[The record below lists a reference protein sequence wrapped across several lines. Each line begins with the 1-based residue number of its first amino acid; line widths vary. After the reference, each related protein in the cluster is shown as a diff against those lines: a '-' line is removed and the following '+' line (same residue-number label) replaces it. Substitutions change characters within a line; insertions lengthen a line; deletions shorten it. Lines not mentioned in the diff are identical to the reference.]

1 VSIRKIPEPTYDK
14 DSKKIIKMYDKARQA
29 IILELL
35 KLVET
40 GSDNKV
46 KINQQASML
55 RQVDFILSQLNANV
69 QATLEEGLLASFT
82 EGQAVLSYSVGDYK
96 SLKEATEN
104 VAFSMLAQE
113 TIDTI
118 MQDTFDDLLSA
129 TQLTSK
135 RTKQIVRRV
144 VSEKM
149 KIDMA
154 RAKGYDVMKSSVI
167 EELTKSG
174 LSKTVTK
181 DGFVGIIDKAGRK
194 WKMSNYV
201 DMVVKTKYKQAR
213 FEGLRTKALED
224 DIDLAIIS
232 SHGAK
237 DACRKYEGM
246 IISMNGTT
254 KGYPSYSEL
263 RKSNEIFHPRCK
275 HTIYP
280 FRSPDLL
287 SGDERQKSEEQI
299 KNYRK

>member
-1 VSIRKIPEPTYDK
+1 MSIRKIPEPTYDK

-40 GSDNKV
+40 GSNDKV
-46 KINQQASML
+46 KVNQQASML
-55 RQVDFILSQLNANV
+55 RQIDFILSQLNANV

-149 KIDMA
+149 KIDVA
-154 RAKGYDVMKSSVI
+154 RARGYDVMKSSVI

-287 SGDERQKSEEQI
+287 SEDERQKSQEQI

>member
-1 VSIRKIPEPTYDK
+1 MTIRKVPEPSYDK
-14 DSKKIIKMYDKARQA
+14 DVKKIIKMYDKARQA

-35 KLVET
+35 NLVEN
-40 GSDNKV
+40 GNNDKV
-46 KINQQASML
+46 KVNQQASLL
-55 RQVDFILSQLNANV
+55 RQIDFILYQLDANV
-69 QATLEEGLLASFT
+69 QATIEEGLLASFK
-82 EGQAVLSYSVGDYK
+82 EGQAVLSYSVGEYK

-104 VAFSMLAQE
+104 VAFSMLAKE
-113 TIDTI
+113 TVDAI
-118 MQDTFDDLLSA
+118 MQDTFDDLLTA
-129 TQLTSK
+129 TRLTSK

-149 KIDMA
+149 KMDMA
-154 RAKGYDVMKSSVI
+154 QSRGYRVMNKNII

-174 LSKTVTK
+174 LSRTVTE

-201 DMVVKTKYKQAR
+201 DMVVRTKYKQAR

-224 DIDLAIIS
+224 DIDLAMIS

-237 DACRKYEGM
+237 DACKNYEGM

-254 KGYPSYSEL
+254 AGYPTYSEL
-263 RKSNEIFHPRCK
+263 RKSNRIFHPRCK

-280 FRSPDLL
+280 FRSPNLL
-287 SGDERQKSEEQI
+287 SEEERQKSEELI
-299 KNYRK
+299 KNHRK